1 MQHKTIF
8 LPNYTL
14 GVDAYHEL
22 PNLTAAYG
30 RKVVFIGGKTALEKA
45 SLPVKQQ
52 LEDNNFQV
60 LGILWYG
67 GEAALEHVKSLKQEK
82 SVQESDIIFAFGGG
96 KAIDTCKVLSDQ
108 LQKPLFVFPTI
119 ASTCA
124 SITSV
129 CAIYTAN
136 GSFDSLYWRKKPAEH
151 TFINTRI
158 IAEAPVKYLWAGIGD
173 TLAKGYEPEFSSRG
187 RELDYYNSLGIALSK
202 LCQQPLVKYGE
213 QALKD
218 VKEKKVSK
226 ALEETILSIIIN
238 TGLVSNHVINDYNSC
253 LAHALCY
260 GFSGI
265 PKVESSHLHGEIV
278 SYGVLVQLILDQQFK
293 ELEKLLPFYKAIRLP
308 TSYQHFHITWEDME
322 KVFEKALSVN
332 DIKVASIPITKEKI
346 QKAMEDLEQYIEKNK
361 LRRIL

>member
-1 MQHKTIF
+1 MQYKHVF

-22 PNLTAAYG
+22 PTLTAAYG
-30 RKVVFIGGKTALEKA
+30 RKVVFIGGRTALTKA

-52 LEDNNFQV
+52 LENNDFQV
-60 LGILWYG
+60 LDILWYG
-67 GEAALEHVKSLKQEK
+67 GETTLEHVESLKREK
-82 SVQESDIIFAFGGG
+82 SVQESNIIFAFGGG

-108 LQKPLFVFPTI
+108 LQKSLFVFPTI

-124 SITSV
+124 SVTSV
-129 CAIYTAN
+129 CAMYTPQGA
-136 GSFDSLYWRKKPAEH
+136 FDSLYWRKKPAEH
-151 TFINTRI
+151 AFINTKI
-158 IAEAPVKYLWAGIGD
+158 IAEAPAKYLWAGIGD

-213 QALKD
+213 QALQD
-218 VKEKKVSK
+218 VKEKKASK

-260 GFSGI
+260 GFSSI
-265 PKVESSHLHGEIV
+265 PKVESSHLHGEMV
-278 SYGVLVQLILDQQFK
+278 SYGVLVQLMLDQQYK
-293 ELEKLLPFYKAIRLP
+293 ELENLLPFYEAIQLP
-308 TSYQHFHITWEDME
+308 TSYQHFHVDRKDME

-332 DIKVASIPITKEKI
+332 DIKVASTAITKEKI
-346 QKAMEDLEQYIEKNK
+346 QKAVEALEQYAA
-361 LRRIL
+361 